1 MQRELD
7 KNVAQLDDLR
17 RENKITKEE
26 YERRLEET
34 NKQSQDAMK
43 NMEDEI
49 AKLRKQAMENRNK
62 GGFFSRIGA
71 ALDSLF

>member
-17 RENKITKEE
+17 KENKITKEE
-26 YERRLEET
+26 YEKRLDET

-43 NMEDEI
+43 KMEDEV
-49 AKLRKQAMENRNK
+49 ARLRKQAMENRRG
-62 GGFFSRIGA
+62 GGFFSKIGA
-71 ALDSLF
+71 VLDSIF